1 MPLLTLSG
9 SLCSLVEKENILVSS
24 KNTVSPFTVCGRF
37 SQNLRK
43 QTYLVLGFNPI
54 TLIFPLVSSSVA
66 PVDTILT
73 CSNITKIVHEL
84 EFNKVPSW

>member
-9 SLCSLVEKENILVSS
+9 FFCSLVEKENMLVSS
-24 KNTVSPFTVCGRF
+24 KKTVSPFTVCGRF

-43 QTYLVLGFNPI
+43 QTYLLGFNPI

-73 CSNITKIVHEL
+73 CSNIKKIVHEL